1 MTVKEVVVF
10 AADLLG
16 IGDSARAFLD
26 GSSEEGENEVATLV
40 RAVNLVENELA
51 IEYFPLYCEEVL
63 EVESGRLYYRDLANA
78 VVRILSVKSQNG
90 EKISYKIFS
99 DYMRV
104 DNGSVIVKYA
114 YMPTIKTIED
124 TLDFGFGVSIQMLAL
139 GVVAEYCFMN
149 GLYGEAEGWNKK
161 YRAEIATS
169 YRARPAKSIKERRW
183 A

>member
-1 MTVKEVVVF
+1 MTVKEVVTF

-16 IGDSARAFLD
+16 IGAAVRSFID
-26 GSSEEGENEVATLV
+26 GSSSEAENEVAMLT

-51 IEYFPLYCEEVL
+51 IEYFPLYCEETL
-63 EVESGRLYYRDLANA
+63 EVESGRLYYRDLTRAA
-78 VVRILSVKSQNG
+78 VRILSVRSANG
-90 EKISYKIFS
+90 EKVSYKIFS

-114 YMPTIKTIED
+114 YMPTLKTID
-124 TLDFGFGVSIQMLAL
+124 DALDFGLGVSLQTVAL